1 MFHFAKNES
10 NFLWKTMTYFLDQYN
25 PKKWSTGGSDIL
37 TRTLKE
43 ICDIKPNEHGY
54 KHITGKLFP
63 I

>member
-1 MFHFAKNES
+1 
-10 NFLWKTMTYFLDQYN
+10 MTYFLEQYN